1 MKQFSILVACAL
13 LCACPRSAPRARTA
27 SAASDIQT
35 VDSTDPRPAVLDPPP
50 VLTDEGPAPK
60 PKGSVL
66 SEDAPPPPTA
76 QDEALRASLPY
87 APAMALD
94 PVDGSK
100 ISIRA
105 GTPVVEFK
113 GHFFYFSSEATK
125 RTFLASPD
133 QYLKGAFAHL

>member
-13 LCACPRSAPRARTA
+13 LCACPRSAPRVQKA
-27 SAASDIQT
+27 SAASEIQT
-35 VDSTDPRPAVLDPPP
+35 VDSTDPRPAVIDPPP

-60 PKGSVL
+60 PKGGVL

-76 QDEALRASLPY
+76 QDEALRASLPF
-87 APAMALD
+87 APAIALD

-105 GTPVVEFK
+105 GTPVADYK
-113 GHFFYFSSEATK
+113 GHLYYFSSEATK